1 MLKYSKINLR
11 KNMLV
16 IQNADKY
23 IIEILRSINTA
34 MNNKYNIDVIEN
46 QSSLSIQD
54 ATHLLETIK
63 LKKQGKL
70 KFYDLKES
78 MKQSNETLK
87 KLGADI

>member
-1 MLKYSKINLR
+1 
-11 KNMLV
+11 MLV

-34 MNNKYNIDVIEN
+34 MNNKYNIDIIEN
-46 QSSLSIQD
+46 QSSLSAQD

>member
-1 MLKYSKINLR
+1 MVKYSKINLR

-34 MNNKYNIDVIEN
+34 MNNKYNIDIIEN
-46 QSSLSIQD
+46 QSSLSAQD

>member
-1 MLKYSKINLR
+1 
-11 KNMLV
+11 MLV

>member
-1 MLKYSKINLR
+1 
-11 KNMLV
+11 MLV

-34 MNNKYNIDVIEN
+34 MNNKYNIDIIEN
-46 QSSLSIQD
+46 QSLLSAQD

>member
-1 MLKYSKINLR
+1 MVKYSKINLR

-34 MNNKYNIDVIEN
+34 MNNKYNIDIIEN
-46 QSSLSIQD
+46 QSSLSAQD

-78 MKQSNETLK
+78 MK
-87 KLGADI
+87 

>member
-1 MLKYSKINLR
+1 MAKYSKINLR
-11 KNMLV
+11 KNILV

-34 MNNKYNIDVIEN
+34 MNNKYNIDIIEN
-46 QSSLSIQD
+46 QSLLSAQD

>member
-1 MLKYSKINLR
+1 
-11 KNMLV
+11 MLV

-34 MNNKYNIDVIEN
+34 MNNKYNIDIIEN
-46 QSSLSIQD
+46 QSSLSAQD

-78 MKQSNETLK
+78 MK
-87 KLGADI
+87 

>member
-1 MLKYSKINLR
+1 
-11 KNMLV
+11 MLV
-16 IQNADKY
+16 IQNADKH
-23 IIEILRSINTA
+23 IIEILCSINTA
-34 MNNKYNIDVIEN
+34 MDNKYNIDVIEN
-46 QSSLSIQD
+46 QNSLSAQD

-63 LKKQGKL
+63 LKKQSKL

>member
-1 MLKYSKINLR
+1 MVKYSKINLR

>member
-1 MLKYSKINLR
+1 
-11 KNMLV
+11 MLV

-87 KLGADI
+87 KLGADIWTSNFQRDSIKI

>member
-1 MLKYSKINLR
+1 
-11 KNMLV
+11 MLV

-34 MNNKYNIDVIEN
+34 MNNKYNIDIIEN
-46 QSSLSIQD
+46 QSSLSAQD

-87 KLGADI
+87 KLGADIWTSNFQRDSIKI

>member
-1 MLKYSKINLR
+1 
-11 KNMLV
+11 
-16 IQNADKY
+16 
-23 IIEILRSINTA
+23 
-34 MNNKYNIDVIEN
+34 MNNKYNIDIIEN
-46 QSSLSIQD
+46 QSSLSAQD

>member
-1 MLKYSKINLR
+1 
-11 KNMLV
+11 MLV

-34 MNNKYNIDVIEN
+34 MNNKYNIDIIEN
-46 QSSLSIQD
+46 QSSLSAQD

-63 LKKQGKL
+63 LKNQGKL

-87 KLGADI
+87 KLGADIWTSNFQRDSIKI

>member
-1 MLKYSKINLR
+1 MVKYSKINLR
-11 KNMLV
+11 KNVLV

-46 QSSLSIQD
+46 QSSLSAQN

>member
-1 MLKYSKINLR
+1 
-11 KNMLV
+11 MLV

-34 MNNKYNIDVIEN
+34 MNNKYNIGIIEN
-46 QSSLSIQD
+46 QSSLSAQD

-63 LKKQGKL
+63 LKNQGEL

-87 KLGADI
+87 KLGADIRTSNFQRDSIKI